1 MKQKSLSAEPPILGF
16 LVPLRLVL
24 PLPGYQVFARRRRVG
39 PAQHLDCTTE
49 VSDLRAELDRF
60 SA

>member
-24 PLPGYQVFARRRRVG
+24 PLPGYQVFEHRMFADEGLEQR
-39 PAQHLDCTTE
+39 
-49 VSDLRAELDRF
+49 LRLRF
-60 SA
+60 PLFV